1 MKRIL
6 VITAICGVLCTGC
19 HNAENHGGH
28 AHEHETAEQHEHE
41 HEHEHEHAQHI
52 TLYSTDYEIY
62 AESHPL
68 IKGETSTLLVHI
80 TKLSDFKPLKA
91 AAVSAGLKLQGSEY
105 SAEATPAA
113 TEGIYKLSFTP
124 SEAGEAILS
133 LNIDGTPLSTEIT
146 VYEDDSEADE
156 ALEGEDTAGANR
168 VSFTKEQS
176 WKIDF
181 ATEPVRREAV
191 GQVISCVGQILP
203 AQSGR
208 QTIVAKASGI
218 VTVAGGRLLSGS
230 PVRKGAALL
239 YIGSNGLADSNMD
252 VRYIEARSEYERAEG
267 EYTRKQ
273 ALVEKKI
280 VSQSE
285 LSRAKAEYESARAAY
300 ENLESNY
307 RQGRFSATS
316 DIDGYISEVYV
327 SNGEY
332 VEAGQALATVCS
344 SRKLLVEAKLQAK
357 YHGELNRGVAG
368 ANFRFSGS
376 DRVWSLQELDG
387 RLASVGQSVTAGSP
401 MLPVSFEISN
411 NAGLLPGTF
420 ADIYIKTK
428 GSEDALTVASGA
440 IVEEMGNYFVYK
452 QINPELFE
460 KVQVGTGVSDG
471 VRTEITS
478 GLDGSERVVTKGA
491 VIVKLAQAAGGLD
504 AHAGH
509 VH

>member
-1 MKRIL
+1 MKKIL
-6 VITAICGVLCTGC
+6 AIAAICGVLCTGC
-19 HNAENHGGH
+19 HNAENHGEH
-28 AHEHETAEQHEHE
+28 AHEHETAEKHE

-52 TLYSTDYEIY
+52 TLYSADYEIY
-62 AESHPL
+62 AEFHPL
-68 IKGETSTLLVHI
+68 IKGETSTLLTHI

-91 AAVSAGLKLQGSEY
+91 AAVSAGLKLKGSEY
-105 SAEATPAA
+105 TAESTPAA

-124 SEAGEAILS
+124 EEAGEASLS
-133 LNIDGTPLSTEIT
+133 LNIDGSILSTEIT
-146 VYEDDSEADE
+146 VYTDDSEADE
-156 ALEGEDTAGANR
+156 ALEGEHTAGANR

-181 ATEPVRREAV
+181 ATEPVRREAI

-316 DIDGYISEVYV
+316 DIDGYIAEVYV

-332 VEAGQALATVCS
+332 VQAGQPLATVCS

-357 YHGELNRGVAG
+357 YHSELNRGVAG

-411 NAGLLPGTF
+411 SADLLPGTF
-420 ADIYIKTK
+420 ADIFIKTK

-460 KVQVGTGVSDG
+460 KVQVGTGVCDG
-471 VRTEITS
+471 VRTEITY

>member
-1 MKRIL
+1 MKKIL
-6 VITAICGVLCTGC
+6 AIAAICGVLCTGC
-19 HNAENHGGH
+19 HNAENHSEH
-28 AHEHETAEQHEHE
+28 EHEHETAHAHE

-52 TLYSTDYEIY
+52 TLYGADYEIY
-62 AESHPL
+62 AESEPL
-68 IKGETSTLLVHI
+68 IKGETATLLTHI
-80 TKLSDFKPLKA
+80 TKLSDFKPLKS
-91 AAVSAGLKLQGSEY
+91 AAVSASLKLKDSGY

-113 TEGIYKLSFTP
+113 TEGIYRLSFTP
-124 SEAGEAILS
+124 EEAGEACLS
-133 LNIDGTPLSTEIT
+133 LDIDGSILSTEVT
-146 VYEDDSEADE
+146 VYEDDHEAEE
-156 ALEGEDTAGANR
+156 ALEGEESAGGNR

-181 ATEPVRREAV
+181 ATEPVRREAI
-191 GQVISCVGQILP
+191 GQVIRGVAQILP
-203 AQSGR
+203 SQGGQ
-208 QTIVAKASGI
+208 QTVIAKASGI
-218 VTVAGGRLLSGS
+218 VTIAGGRLLAGS

-273 ALVEKKI
+273 ALVGKKI

-285 LSRAKAEYESARAAY
+285 LSTAKAEYESARAAY

-307 RQGRFSATS
+307 REGRFAASA
-316 DIDGYISEVYV
+316 DIDGYISEVLV
-327 SNGEY
+327 ANGEY
-332 VEAGQALATVCS
+332 VEAGQAIATVCS
-344 SRKLLVEAKLQAK
+344 SRKLIAEARLQAK
-357 YHGELNRGVAG
+357 YYPLLNSGVAG

-376 DRVWSLQELDG
+376 DRVWSLEELDG
-387 RLASVGQSVTAGSP
+387 RLASVGQNVSADKP

-411 NAGLLPGTF
+411 KAGLLPGTF

-428 GSEDALTVASGA
+428 GSADALTVASGA
-440 IVEEMGNYFVYK
+440 IVEEMGSYFVYK

-460 KVQVGTGVSDG
+460 KVQVGTGESDG